1 MTLRQAIEVLQA
13 EVLFG
18 EQYLDRI
25 VGTAC
30 GADLMSD
37 VLAFH
42 KENALLLTGLVNTQ
56 VIRTAEMSD
65 IIGVVFVR
73 GKRPHAE
80 ILAMAEENCL
90 PIITTK
96 FPLFESCG
104 RLYMHGV
111 QGSICSEE

>member
-13 EVLFG
+13 EILTG
-18 EQYLDRI
+18 EQYLDRE

-73 GKRPHAE
+73 GKRPNAE
-80 ILAMAEENCL
+80 ILELARENC
-90 PIITTK
+90 
-96 FPLFESCG
+96 
-104 RLYMHGV
+104 
-111 QGSICSEE
+111 